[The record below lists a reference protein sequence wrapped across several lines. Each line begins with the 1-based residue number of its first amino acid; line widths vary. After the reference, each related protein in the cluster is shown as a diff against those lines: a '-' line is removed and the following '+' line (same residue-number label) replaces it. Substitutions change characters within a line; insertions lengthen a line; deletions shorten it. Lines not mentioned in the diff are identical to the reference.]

1 MNREKEAMKKT
12 KKKGFLKETKE
23 ERFLRTAKI
32 VKIEPLQA
40 GTGYCAGRVFKE
52 FPGAD
57 KNKVLD
63 LLRDKFFEG
72 KSEPQAVEEVILILS
87 QGQ

>member
-12 KKKGFLKETKE
+12 KKKRFLKETKE

-40 GTGYCAGRVFKE
+40 GTGYCAGRIFKE

>member
-1 MNREKEAMKKT
+1 MKKT
-12 KKKGFLKETKE
+12 KKKGFLKETKKE
-23 ERFLRTAKI
+23 EFLRTAKI

-40 GTGYCAGRVFKE
+40 GTGYCAGRVFEE